1 MDDQVDELVEIV
13 ERVEKKTGWT
23 FCPKELHDILQF
35 TIRKCELNGKG
46 DDYIPILFENELT
59 DYLMRLV
66 INARGAKNHV
76 RNLSQ
81 NAV

>member
-13 ERVEKKTGWT
+13 ERVEKKTGWA

-35 TIRKCELNGKG
+35 TIRK
-46 DDYIPILFENELT
+46 T